1 MGKNVIDGLVLTKKE
16 HFAFP
21 FQLRLNKLS
30 LMRAIPQCKYHMKIL
45 IFNIFKGILTF
56 QISLSTGNYMMENEE
71 KYGCNMQIG
80 RF

>member
-56 QISLSTGNYMMENEE
+56 
-71 KYGCNMQIG
+71 
-80 RF
+80 